1 LEEEAKGVGET
12 EKEVKIKLL
21 GNYNG
26 HNIKSNKSIDLNLKM
41 PYDELTNYIQLVQL
55 LNENITVYF
64 KIGKEKPKKIGLF
77 MIKDLKIDGDGEG
90 KLKLNSLLDY
100 VEISSVNNLAT
111 NTEEI
116 LKFLFVAKIGG

>member
-1 LEEEAKGVGET
+1 MGET